1 MTMASSNDADQDGE
15 VKGKLY
21 MAPAIYGNNIND
33 AVDAV
38 EPQGQEPPEGTQEDA
53 SKNKGLGNNPN
64 FSLAAHEAGN
74 PNSNAYI
81 SSDYLRYNPQYG
93 KEQDGPTWSLVQP
106 LPHIVRPGMRHGA
119 LPEDRKEDRQAG
131 QDPDPA
137 AAEKQKEQA
146 PDQPNDG
153 IFNTWSRVR
162 RYLREPMAEWLGVS
176 DTYV

>member
-1 MTMASSNDADQDGE
+1 M
-15 VKGKLY
+15 
-21 MAPAIYGNNIND
+21 
-33 AVDAV
+33 
-38 EPQGQEPPEGTQEDA
+38 
-53 SKNKGLGNNPN
+53 GNNPN

-106 LPHIVRPGMRHGA
+106 LPHVVRPGMRHGA

-131 QDPDPA
+131 QGPDPA

-176 DTYV
+176 DTYA